1 MARLSP
7 LLSLP
12 PELLTEILSYLDIP
26 GILIVARVHPAL
38 LAVVSSPS
46 LHPFRLVFATALAGK
61 SDLSELSRLGCYSFV
76 PRSAWV
82 DVLVRAPAKF
92 IVEEFEVPVG
102 LGETLW
108 EEAVRRRFLP
118 GWTGS
123 DWRREGQ
130 TWRSIFFK

>member
-1 MARLSP
+1 MAEP
-7 LLSLP
+7 L
-12 PELLTEILSYLDIP
+12 TYAAD
-26 GILIVARVHPAL
+26 
-38 LAVVSSPS
+38 
-46 LHPFRLVFATALAGK
+46 
-61 SDLSELSRLGCYSFV
+61 
-76 PRSAWV
+76 RS
-82 DVLVRAPAKF
+82 
-92 IVEEFEVPVG
+92 VPVG